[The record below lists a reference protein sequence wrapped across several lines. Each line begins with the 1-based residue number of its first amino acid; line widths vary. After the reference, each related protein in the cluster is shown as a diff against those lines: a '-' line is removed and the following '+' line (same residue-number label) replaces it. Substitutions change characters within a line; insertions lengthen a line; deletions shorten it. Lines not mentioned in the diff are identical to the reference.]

1 MNFSQATRLL
11 VVCFVL
17 SSNVCAKKPNL
28 SFEEDDVKGSIGGK
42 FNTTT
47 VFDVGSLLNKEAYDV
62 DKSLATKTTI
72 NLQGSLETS
81 QAKMYTDI
89 KSSAL
94 WGNNRQLKTAK
105 ATIKNI
111 NAVSLEHDHLII
123 ERMIWVK
130 EAWLELKLTDIFSLN
145 LPGHTFKIGSFPFAV
160 GRGIA
165 LGSAY
170 SVSPTA
176 LGFYSDKSVDQYAF
190 GAKISGTAK
199 KDFLTYDLY
208 AAVLENNNTSAAE
221 TAAQTQ
227 VQSFNGKSFP
237 YRGFGAINWIV
248 SGRMQCV
255 PLKGENKELKFEP
268 YVVYNDAPEQK
279 VEFVAD
285 ANSKLTTFG
294 MAVNL
299 EWDRIEISCEGAF
312 NKGRQQ
318 VKGWDRN
325 KIEQINRDG
334 VLTFVYSD
342 VYTEVPTSATAV
354 KVVYDPSSDA
364 AIKARNTAVNNVTPS
379 SSSNSVAIAGTT
391 FFNGASRF
399 RDAYSNKY
407 SGFMAVGDIGFWL
420 YKKDFKIAAAAG
432 IASGDRN
439 PNVNLAD
446 PNEPNIDG
454 DYAGFLGLQEIYRGT
469 QVKSAYVMSGKLKR
483 LLSAPNTGDQFA
495 ALTSGFNNIIYAGFS
510 GKYAPKNWTQKISIH
525 PNVLG
530 YWQHAATTK
539 FDKSTGLSST
549 DLADKFLGTE
559 FNVLSSYQL
568 SKDVEIGLKGAV
580 FVPGKHYKDIEGKPF
595 TAAQQKALR
604 AANSTSQSGILPVL
618 GTDPGYTVACEL
630 TYAF

>member
-1 MNFSQATRLL
+1 MNYFNATRLL
-11 VVCFVL
+11 FLCLFL
-17 SSNVCAKKPNL
+17 SKSICAKTPSL
-28 SFEEDDVKGSIGGK
+28 SFDQGDIKGSVGGK

-47 VFDVGSLLNKEAYDV
+47 VFDVGSLLNKEAYEV

-72 NLQGSLETS
+72 NLQGSLETP
-81 QAKMYTDI
+81 QTKMYTDI

-105 ATIKNI
+105 AVIKNV
-111 NAVSLEHDHLII
+111 NAVSLEHDHLIV

-130 EAWLELKLTDIFSLN
+130 EAWLELKLKDIFSLN
-145 LPGHTFKIGSFPFAV
+145 LPDHTFKIGSFPFSV

-176 LGFYSDKSVDQYAF
+176 LGFYSDTSVDQYAF
-190 GAKISGTAK
+190 GAKISGTVK
-199 KDFLTYDLY
+199 KDFLTYDIY
-208 AAVLENNNTSAAE
+208 AAVLENNNTSTSE
-221 TAAQTQ
+221 TATQTQ
-227 VQSFNGKSFP
+227 IQSFDGKNSP
-237 YRGFGAINWIV
+237 YRGFGAINWIL

-268 YVVYNDAPEQK
+268 YIVYNDAPEQK
-279 VEFVAD
+279 VEFIAD
-285 ANSKLTTFG
+285 ASSKLTTFG
-294 MAVNL
+294 MAVDL
-299 EWDRIEISCEGAF
+299 DWDRMEASFEGAF
-312 NKGRQQ
+312 NRGRQK

-325 KIEQINRDG
+325 RIEQINRDG

-342 VYTEVPTSATAV
+342 VYTAAPTSATAV
-354 KVVYDPSSDA
+354 KVVYDASSDA
-364 AIKARNTAVNNVTPS
+364 VIKAQNTAVNNVTPS

-391 FFNGASRF
+391 FFNGVSRF

-407 SGFMAVGDIGFWL
+407 SGFMLVGDVGFWL
-420 YKKDFKIAAAAG
+420 YKKDFKVAAAAG
-432 IASGDRN
+432 VASGDRN

-446 PNEPNIDG
+446 PNEPNVDG

-469 QVKSAYVMSGKLKR
+469 QVKSAFVMSGKLKR
-483 LLSAPNTGDQFA
+483 PLSSPNTGDQFA
-495 ALTSGFNNIIYAGFS
+495 ALASGFNNIIYAGFS
-510 GKYAPKNWTQKISIH
+510 GKFAPKDWTQKVSIH

-539 FDKSTGLSST
+539 FDKSTGLSSA

-580 FVPGKHYKDIEGKPF
+580 FVPGKHYNDIEGKPF

-604 AANSTSQSGILPVL
+604 AANSTSQPGTLPVL
-618 GTDPGYTVACEL
+618 GTDPGYTIACEL
-630 TYAF
+630 TYTF